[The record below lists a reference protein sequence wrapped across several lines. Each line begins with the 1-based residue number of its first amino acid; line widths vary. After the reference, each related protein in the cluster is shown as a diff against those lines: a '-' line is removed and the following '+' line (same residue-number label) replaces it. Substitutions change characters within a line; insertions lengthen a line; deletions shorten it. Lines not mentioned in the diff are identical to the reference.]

1 MIAAISSAMEI
12 VMSRAATSPFR
23 RRNGNMNGEQ
33 NGTYIAIFWNKELP
47 DPEIAVK
54 YPMKK
59 ESIATSITGIIAEFK
74 SSILL
79 TEAPHTA
86 FSTA

>member
-1 MIAAISSAMEI
+1 
-12 VMSRAATSPFR
+12 
-23 RRNGNMNGEQ
+23 MNGEQ

-74 SSILL
+74 SSI
-79 TEAPHTA
+79 
-86 FSTA
+86 